1 MTTQD
6 TPLTAMSPAA
16 RMEHALRAKPVNQ
29 QIYIPSKAEA
39 DRTRAIAGRPLGAR
53 SQ

>member
-1 MTTQD
+1 MTTQR
-6 TPLTAMSPAA
+6 TPLTAMSPAE
-16 RMEHALRAKPVNQ
+16 RMEHALRARPVNQ

-39 DRTRAIAGRPLGAR
+39 DRTRAIAGRRVDAR